1 MKIAVYLTFF
11 GFSTVKF
18 LFTPFGGPTAGLTFL
33 ETYICCVA
41 GAIVSSLVFYFSS
54 AYFMEK
60 AKERKLKKMQNLV
73 PGTNQLPKKSSAGK
87 KRILKIRNK
96 FGIIGIAF
104 FAPLILSIPL
114 GSIIVARLYGNYVRV
129 YLFILAGVFINGL
142 ATTGLAYA
150 IAYGF

>member
-18 LFTPFGGPTAGLTFL
+18 LFTPFGGPTAGLSFL

-41 GAIVSSLVFYFSS
+41 GAIVSSMVFYFSS

-60 AKERKLKKMQNLV
+60 AKERK
-73 PGTNQLPKKSSAGK
+73 NQLPKKSSAGK

-96 FGIIGIAF
+96 FGILGIAF

-114 GSIIVARLYGNYVRV
+114 GSIIVARLYGNHVRV
-129 YLFILAGVFINGL
+129 YLFILAGVFVNGL